1 MIKLM
6 VKVITFMQKV
16 LHIKG
21 DGTRTNKKEK
31 AEKNGLMAHTFK
43 VNTLKGRNTEKE
55 YSNGLMVPN
64 MKDFGKTIRCMVTE
78 NLDGLTVVYIKG
90 ITQTTKNM
98 AKEFTHG
105 QTVECTMED
114 SIMENN
120 TVKVSTDKAMAK
132 KFTAYG

>member
-16 LHIKG
+16 LHIKE
-21 DGTRTNKKEK
+21 DGTRTNKKDK

-43 VNTLKGRNTEKE
+43 ENTLKGRNTEKE

-64 MKDFGKTIRCMVTE
+64 TKDFGKTIRCMVTE
-78 NLDGLTVVYIKG
+78 NLDGLMVVYIKG
-90 ITQTTKNM
+90 ITQTIKKM
-98 AKEFTHG
+98 VKEFTHG
-105 QTVECTMED
+105 RTVECTMED

-120 TVKVSTDKAMAK
+120 TAKVFTDKAMGK
-132 KFTAYG
+132 KFTAHG